1 MAMNIKKGQV
11 LQLKIEKMAFGGPG
25 IGFVD
30 GFVVF
35 VPASAPGDKMWRQ

>member
-1 MAMNIKKGQV
+1 MALKKGQI
-11 LQLKIEKMAFGGPG
+11 LELFIEKMAFGGPG
-25 IGFVD
+25 MGFVD